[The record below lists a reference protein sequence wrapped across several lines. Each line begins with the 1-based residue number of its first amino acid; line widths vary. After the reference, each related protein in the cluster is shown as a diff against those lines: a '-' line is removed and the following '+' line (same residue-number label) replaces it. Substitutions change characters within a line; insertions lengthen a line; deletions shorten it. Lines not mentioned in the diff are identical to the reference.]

1 MKKPKFVQTTFSTYK
16 VNRSIGQG
24 GNGFVYEAED
34 EDGVVAIKVLDSN
47 RATKEKLK
55 RFENEYR
62 FCST

>member
-1 MKKPKFVQTTFSTYK
+1 M
-16 VNRSIGQG
+16 NRSIGQG